1 MSSSYS
7 QLNVTP
13 EALRLVAE
21 GLSSELL
28 PEKSKERYIGQFR
41 ILKSFSL
48 SHVHFL
54 FYHLLFFFPSEVFL
68 ILICLNKIKKKKE
81 NSVERDCILL
91 YPYLYQRYRN
101 PLTLFFGDHLISSS
115 VGAQQGDPCGPMI
128 FSLAIQPIILSL
140 DSQLNIWYLDDGT
153 LADYPEVVLS
163 DFKKVINLSRKIG
176 LELNFSK
183 CEIFCCPGDTD
194 LKVIKEFQNLA
205 PGIKICD
212 RGRLSLLGSPI
223 FDQGFENTVEKTII
237 TVENLLNKAEAD
249 TWLLF

>member
-7 QLNVTP
+7 QLNVTL
-13 EALRLVAE
+13 EALRLVTE

-54 FYHLLFFFPSEVFL
+54 FYHLVFFFPSEVFL
-68 ILICLNKIKKKKE
+68 ILICLNKIKKKKKL
-81 NSVERDCILL
+81 SRTGLIFIKRILQL
-91 YPYLYQRYRN
+91 Y
-101 PLTLFFGDHLISSS
+101 GDHLISSS
-115 VGAQQGDPCGPMI
+115 VGPQQGDPCGPMI

-163 DFKKVINLSRKIG
+163 DFLSIYPEK
-176 LELNFSK
+176 LVLN
-183 CEIFCCPGDTD
+183 
-194 LKVIKEFQNLA
+194 
-205 PGIKICD
+205 
-212 RGRLSLLGSPI
+212 
-223 FDQGFENTVEKTII
+223 
-237 TVENLLNKAEAD
+237 
-249 TWLLF
+249 